1 MKVDVGFRIGAWTK
15 RSLTGLTLEAE
26 VFVELVAEM
35 NIAMTMPTLMMTMT
49 MTTTKMIYGSK
60 WELKN
65 WPSSAETLK
74 EFERIAPSKY
84 LLGS

>member
-15 RSLTGLTLEAE
+15 RSLTGLSLEAE
-26 VFVELVAEM
+26 VFVELVAER
-35 NIAMTMPTLMMTMT
+35 NIAMTLPMTAAAMMM
-49 MTTTKMIYGSK
+49 TTKMIYGSK

-74 EFERIAPSKY
+74 EFERVAPSKY

>member
-26 VFVELVAEM
+26 VFVELVAER
-35 NIAMTMPTLMMTMT
+35 NIAMTMPMTAAAMMM
-49 MTTTKMIYGSK
+49 TKMIYGSK

-74 EFERIAPSKY
+74 EFERVAPSKY